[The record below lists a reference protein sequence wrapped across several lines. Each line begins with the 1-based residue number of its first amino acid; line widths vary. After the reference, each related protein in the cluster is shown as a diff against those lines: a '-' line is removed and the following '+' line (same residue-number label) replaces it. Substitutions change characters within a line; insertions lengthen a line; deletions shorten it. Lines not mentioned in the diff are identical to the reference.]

1 VLSRISIRW
10 RLVLF
15 HVLTML
21 GIAAVLIFGLF
32 VIFGTAVANSVEQ
45 QAEARSNEAARIVES
60 TGTLTEDNLALLNRD
75 NVMIVALD
83 AEGRVV
89 SQTGFGLEPGTRL
102 PQGEWSRTL
111 IRGEG
116 LKDEVRGALDLW
128 DDRAIFI
135 HTETIREPGSDSVD
149 NPGTGS
155 PSPIA
160 SVGAGVSYDWVGQHQ
175 FEWITI
181 ALAGFGVVAFVLV
194 TIGSFVLVRHSL
206 APVQAIAETA
216 AEIGEHDLSR
226 RLPVRSERDEL
237 GNLALT
243 FNELL
248 GRLDTAFRDR
258 ERTLEQ
264 QRRFVADANHEL
276 RTPLTSVLGY
286 AQMLRAWGLERPE
299 VAREAVESLEREAVR
314 MEALV
319 NGMLQLTRGD
329 EGAPLM
335 LEHRD
340 LGELVLD
347 AIEPILASS
356 ADGVA
361 IDADLSSGPDQPG
374 SPHRPEGVVATVDS
388 DQIHQA
394 LMILLDNAVKFSPRG
409 GRVRVTLGADP
420 DAVEICV
427 ADKGPGIPPELHERI
442 FERFF
447 RAESSRTTRGSGLG
461 LAIARAIAERHGGTL
476 TVTSEPGHGATFRLR
491 IPRLQATPA
500 ATGSR

>member
-1 VLSRISIRW
+1 MLSRMSIRW
-10 RLVLF
+10 RLILF

-32 VIFGTAVANSVEQ
+32 VIFGIAVANSVEQ

-60 TGTLTEDNLALLNRD
+60 TGTLTADNLAVLNRD
-75 NVMIVALD
+75 NVMIFALD
-83 AEGRVV
+83 GEGRVV
-89 SQTGFGLEPGTRL
+89 SQTGFGLQLGTQL

-116 LKDEVRGALDLW
+116 LEDEVRGALDLW

-135 HTETIREPGSDSVD
+135 HTETVGEPGGGSAD

-155 PSPIA
+155 SSPIA
-160 SVGAGVSYDWVGQHQ
+160 SVGAGVSYDWVGQTQ

-237 GNLALT
+237 GNLAVT

-248 GRLDTAFRDR
+248 ARLDTAFRDR

-264 QRRFVADANHEL
+264 QRRFVADASHEL
-276 RTPLTSVLGY
+276 RTPLTSILGY
-286 AQMLRAWGLERPE
+286 ARMLRAWGLERPE
-299 VAREAVESLEREAVR
+299 VAREAVDSLEREAVR

-329 EGAPLM
+329 EGAPLL
-335 LEHRD
+335 LEPRD
-340 LGELVLD
+340 LGQLVLD
-347 AIEPILASS
+347 AIDLILA
-356 ADGVA
+356 ANLDEVT
-361 IDADLSSGPDQPG
+361 IDANLSSGPERPG
-374 SPHRPEGVVATVDS
+374 SPDRPEGMVATVDAN
-388 DQIHQA
+388 QIHRV

-409 GRVRVTLGADP
+409 GRVQVTLGAEP

-427 ADKGPGIPPELHERI
+427 TDTGPGIP
-442 FERFF
+442 
-447 RAESSRTTRGSGLG
+447 
-461 LAIARAIAERHGGTL
+461 
-476 TVTSEPGHGATFRLR
+476 
-491 IPRLQATPA
+491 
-500 ATGSR
+500 